1 MVRSSG
7 TLNIHS
13 MHGPLTRAMSLPS
26 WLLMRY
32 PMPKSTRAKLVKFY
46 YELCIL
52 PGVDNRSLISW
63 SIMITRLCNNKPG
76 KKRKLES
83 SDLQLPWQPLWRV
96 MQHDLCDGSG

>member
-1 MVRSSG
+1 
-7 TLNIHS
+7 
-13 MHGPLTRAMSLPS
+13 MSS

-52 PGVDNRSLISW
+52 PGIDNLSLRCWADMIS
-63 SIMITRLCNNKPG
+63 RLCSSKPG
-76 KKRKLES
+76 KKRKLET

-96 MQHDLCDGSG
+96 MQYDLFGGSG

>member
-1 MVRSSG
+1 MVHFSG
-7 TLNIHS
+7 TLNAYS
-13 MHGPLTRAMSLPS
+13 THGPLTQAMSLSS

-52 PGVDNRSLISW
+52 PGVDIRSLRSW
-63 SIMITRLCNNKPG
+63 STMIFQLCNNKPG

-96 MQHDLCDGSG
+96 MQCDLSDGSG